1 MTWFIWNIML
11 ALVWVV
17 LTGNFTGIGLL
28 AGFVFGYLVLALIA
42 ASRGERL
49 GYIRKVPEVIGFTL
63 YYLWELIKS
72 NMRVAYEV
80 LTPRHSM
87 VPGVIGLPLETQS
100 DASLTI
106 FANLVTFTP
115 GTLSLDISDDRRM
128 LFIHAMYIEDEA
140 RLAADL
146 KDMER
151 RVIKLLS

>member
-115 GTLSLDISDDRRM
+115 GTLSLDISNDRRM